1 MAFYTDKILEH
12 ARQPKNFGRVVD
24 PDVQFEE
31 LNPLCG
37 DRIRIELRLSN
48 DGEILEARFSGE
60 MCAIA
65 KGSASILLESLEGRT
80 AAAAVAISDLEVL
93 ESLAGAIP
101 KNRIQCA
108 LLPISALRG
117 ALRKRRDSAALT

>member
-1 MAFYTDKILEH
+1 MAFYTDKILQH

-24 PDVQFEE
+24 PDIQFEE

-37 DRIRIELRLSN
+37 DRIRVELRLAN
-48 DGEILEARFSGE
+48 GGEILEVRFSGE

-65 KGSASILLESLEGRT
+65 KGSASILLQSLEGRT
-80 AAAAVAISDLEVL
+80 VAAIVEISDAEIL
-93 ESLAGAIP
+93 ESLAGDIP

-117 ALRKRRDSAALT
+117 AVRREGTAVR

>member
-1 MAFYTDKILEH
+1 VAFYTDKILQH

-24 PDVQFEE
+24 PDIQFEE

-37 DRIRIELRLSN
+37 DRIRVELRLAN
-48 DGEILEARFSGE
+48 GGEILEARFSGE

-65 KGSASILLESLEGRT
+65 KGSASILLQSIEGRT
-80 AAAAVAISDLEVL
+80 VAAIVEISDAEIL
-93 ESLAGAIP
+93 ESLAGDIP

-117 ALRKRRDSAALT
+117 AVRREGTAVR

>member
-1 MAFYTDKILEH
+1 VVSYTEKVLEH

-24 PDVQFEE
+24 PDVQLEE

-37 DRIRIELRLSN
+37 DRIRIELRLAH
-48 DGEILEARFSGE
+48 DGQILEARFSGE

-65 KGSASILLESLEGRT
+65 KGSASILFESLEGRT
-80 AAAAVAISDLEVL
+80 SAAAIAISDFEVL
-93 ESLAGAIP
+93 ENLAGVVP

-117 ALRKRRDSAALT
+117 ALRKRQDSSALT

>member
-1 MAFYTDKILEH
+1 VAFYTDKILQH

-24 PDVQFEE
+24 PDIQFEE

-37 DRIRIELRLSN
+37 DRIRVELRLAN
-48 DGEILEARFSGE
+48 GGEILEARFSGE

-65 KGSASILLESLEGRT
+65 KGSASILFESLEGKT
-80 AAAAVAISDLEVL
+80 VAATIGISDAEVL

-117 ALRKRRDSAALT
+117 AVCVKGYRGPLT

>member
-1 MAFYTDKILEH
+1 VAFYTDKILQH

-24 PDVQFEE
+24 PDIQFEE

-37 DRIRIELRLSN
+37 DRIRVELRLAN
-48 DGEILEARFSGE
+48 GGEILEARFSGE

-65 KGSASILLESLEGRT
+65 KGSASILLQSLEGRT
-80 AAAAVAISDLEVL
+80 VAAIVEISDAEIL
-93 ESLAGAIP
+93 ESLAGDIP

-117 ALRKRRDSAALT
+117 AVRREGTAVR

>member
-1 MAFYTDKILEH
+1 MAFYTDKILQH

-24 PDVQFEE
+24 PDIQFEE

-37 DRIRIELRLSN
+37 DRIRVELRLAN
-48 DGEILEARFSGE
+48 GGEILEARFSGE

-65 KGSASILLESLEGRT
+65 KGSASILLQSIEGRT
-80 AAAAVAISDLEVL
+80 VAAIVEISDAEIL
-93 ESLAGAIP
+93 ESLAGDIP

-117 ALRKRRDSAALT
+117 AVRREGTAVR

>member
-1 MAFYTDKILEH
+1 VAFYTDKILQH

-24 PDVQFEE
+24 PDIQFEE

-37 DRIRIELRLSN
+37 DRIRVELRLAN
-48 DGEILEARFSGE
+48 GGEILEARFSGE

-65 KGSASILLESLEGRT
+65 KGSASILLQSLEGRT
-80 AAAAVAISDLEVL
+80 VAAIVEISDAEVL
-93 ESLAGAIP
+93 ESLAGDIP

-117 ALRKRRDSAALT
+117 AVRSEATVVR

>member
-1 MAFYTDKILEH
+1 MAFYTDKILQH

-24 PDVQFEE
+24 PDIQFEE

-37 DRIRIELRLSN
+37 DRIRVELRLAN
-48 DGEILEARFSGE
+48 GGEILEVRFSGE

-65 KGSASILLESLEGRT
+65 KGSASILLQSIEGRT
-80 AAAAVAISDLEVL
+80 VAAIVEISDAEIL
-93 ESLAGAIP
+93 ESLAGDIP

-117 ALRKRRDSAALT
+117 AVRREGTAVR

>member
-1 MAFYTDKILEH
+1 MVFYTEKILEH
-12 ARQPKNFGRVVD
+12 ARRPRKFGRVVD

-37 DRIRIELRLSN
+37 DRIRVELRLAN
-48 DGEILEARFSGE
+48 GGEILEARFSGE

-65 KGSASILLESLEGRT
+65 KGSASILLQSIEGRT
-80 AAAAVAISDLEVL
+80 VAAIVEISDAEIL
-93 ESLAGAIP
+93 ESLAGDIP

-117 ALRKRRDSAALT
+117 AVRREGTAVR